1 MNDIELDDFLKKIES
16 GLQESRKQLLNEYAL
31 RNDSLV
37 VGDEMEMYWKFLPR
51 KYCQNILS

>member
-1 MNDIELDDFLKKIES
+1 MSDLELDDFLQKIES

-37 VGDEMEMYWKFLPR
+37 IGDDNGM
-51 KYCQNILS
+51 